1 MDGYGIG
8 EDLPGSWNSACKK
21 LEQKWHAYVYVT
33 KSWTQLSYWTEL
45 MCMWNSLC
53 LDFVDY
59 EELCNEQKTNSIYW
73 GIQSVQLMS
82 IELVMPSN
90 HLTLC
95 HSLLLPSVFASIRVF
110 SSESFLCITWPKY
123 WSFSSSIS
131 PSNEFPGLISWFDLL
146 AVQRTLNQESSPTPQ
161 FKSINSKKKRKK
173 KSINSLALIFLYRP
187 TLIYI
192 HDSWKNHRCD

>member
-8 EDLPGSWNSACKK
+8 EGLPGSWNSACKK

-53 LDFVDY
+53 LDFVGY
-59 EELCNEQKTNSIYW
+59 KELCNEQKTNSIYW

-90 HLTLC
+90 HLTVC
-95 HSLLLPSVFASIRVF
+95 HSLLLPSVFASIRGHF
-110 SSESFLCITWPKY
+110 SASHGQ
-123 WSFSSSIS
+123 SIGAS
-131 PSNEFPGLISWFDLL
+131 APASVLPMNFQGWFPGLISLQSRGL
-146 AVQRTLNQESSPTPQ
+146 SIESSPTPQ
-161 FKSINSKKKRKK
+161 FKSINS
-173 KSINSLALIFLYRP
+173 
-187 TLIYI
+187 
-192 HDSWKNHRCD
+192 